1 MLVGSGASRVSLTE
15 AVARRGGQAG
25 RLRLRLVLGAQGG
38 WGAAA
43 PWLERARGVG
53 GLRYVHAGPARRR
66 RRRTL
71 LLGTR
76 QRWWSAVVLLAHKTG
91 VGPPSEEAVL

>member
-38 WGAAA
+38 GGAAA
-43 PWLERARGVG
+43 PWLEWARGVG

-66 RRRTL
+66 RRTL

-76 QRWWSAVVLLAHKTG
+76 QRRWSAVVLLAHETG